1 MTYRVE
7 YSEIDTLSTEIETR
21 CDDMLERLE
30 DIKTAVNGLIDNPDL
45 QGQYAMALKSYLA
58 PTTGVYGIII
68 NAFKD
73 IITAHRDNFML
84 YKAQY
89 MNIIDTGIDAVI
101 PEDELFDTK
110 DQLLSYTA
118 SASASIDAIVN
129 ALNSVS
135 DIYSHASISE
145 ISNCMYTLLSVIRRL
160 DSLVRVYSF
169 SSRYIYSYQ

>member
-1 MTYRVE
+1 MDLPY
-7 YSEIDTLSTEIETR
+7 
-21 CDDMLERLE
+21 RLE

-45 QGQYAMALKSYLA
+45 QGQYAIALKSYLA
-58 PTTGVYGIII
+58 PTTGVYGTII

-73 IITAHRDNFML
+73 IITVHRDNFML

-89 MNIIDTGIDAVI
+89 MNNIDTGIDAII

-129 ALNSVS
+129 AL
-135 DIYSHASISE
+135 
-145 ISNCMYTLLSVIRRL
+145 
-160 DSLVRVYSF
+160 RVMKKTE
-169 SSRYIYSYQ
+169 